1 MLNITKI
8 NLTFENCETMDFSP
22 EDFGTFLIAD
32 IKEEIHRVALNCI
45 AKQKIAGTVAFE
57 IFGEADTTYDSFG
70 EESKDT
76 KFARIIHWNDITA
89 IDLTYDNGITE
100 EFFVDYKEKI
110 EGALGSPNVF
120 QKTYVSGLGN
130 LYIVIGKEKNVR
142 DMFPEEETEDVEMI
156 SFRQKMIRF

>member
-1 MLNITKI
+1 MLDITKI
-8 NLTFENCETMDFSP
+8 TITYENCEVMDFMP
-22 EDFGTFLIAD
+22 EDFGTFLMAD
-32 IKEEIHRVALNCI
+32 IHEEIHRIALNSI

-100 EFFVDYKEKI
+100 EYFVDYKEEI

-130 LYIVIGKEKNVR
+130 LYIVISKEKNVR
-142 DMFPEEETEDVEMI
+142 DMFPEEKTEDFEVI
-156 SFRQKMIRF
+156 SFRKKTIRL